1 MAKKT
6 KKTASPMA
14 MPAEG
19 DMYSVL
25 RSLGMG
31 SRFKKAPRYY
41 KKAKRKIVTVPKGVV
56 KDRKNKSGGTDIT
69 RFLKILAKSGRG

>member
-14 MPAEG
+14 MPAIS
-19 DMYSVL
+19 DMFSVL
-25 RSLGMG
+25 KSKRMG

-41 KKAKRKIVTVPKGVV
+41 KRKIVTVPKGVV
-56 KDRKNKSGGTDIT
+56 KDRRNKSGGTDIT
-69 RFLKILAKSGRG
+69 KLLKTLAKSVRG